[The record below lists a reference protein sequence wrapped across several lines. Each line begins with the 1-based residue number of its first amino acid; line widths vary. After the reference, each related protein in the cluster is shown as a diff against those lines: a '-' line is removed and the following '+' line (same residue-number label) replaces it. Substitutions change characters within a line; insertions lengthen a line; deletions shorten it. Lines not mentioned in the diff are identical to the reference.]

1 MTVEENFARVILRNP
16 RKMIVYKNHT
26 WDKMRFFKISHFS
39 VASKKNHLKI
49 TRLTSLVIGS
59 NLSHSPIDHSKDA
72 KKKTWK
78 WPGDMG

>member
-1 MTVEENFARVILRNP
+1 MTVGENFARVILRNP
-16 RKMIVYKNHT
+16 WKMTVDKNHT
-26 WDKMRFFKISHFS
+26 WDKMRFSKISYFS
-39 VASKKNHLKI
+39 VKYKKNHLKM

-72 KKKTWK
+72 KKKTRN